1 MVRIGLKWFTAT
13 LLCVGVKSD
22 DYTLIQIKPKNEQTE
37 SITICA
43 AFNGED
49 YGFRNMST
57 FPTSAYHSDL
67 TVDFDDFYHKG
78 PTYTCKNSTI
88 PIEKPRNGSYVL
100 VQRGNCRFQ
109 EKAEEIK
116 RNGGGGLITVNNE
129 SSIFV
134 PGPSDNSSVN
144 LGMFVAIIGKNS
156 YEMMEVFAAKSNG
169 WHNLRG
175 SMYVPES
182 SKFDPTL
189 IPVWL
194 IAVSCITLGTLLSGH
209 QAMGHPRRVDRQQI
223 DKYNRNSITSIEIN
237 SNQIELVRVRSNSTP
252 TTVNTALE
260 PSSKKPDDENIKI
273 ERNSNSSDSR
283 VIIDADSDVE
293 YAENDANQFTSKN
306 AGIWLIVTTAWLML
320 LYFLYD
326 YLVYIMIGIFCIF
339 GASAMATVIYTFIL
353 INFECTE
360 SVTCPTRDVRRW
372 KLCDFIP
379 QLFCRSG
386 FPVTGVVLGVFCL
399 SLSLT
404 WFIFRHSS
412 WAWILQDIIGYFFC
426 IFTISELHLPNFKL
440 LTLLL
445 VGFCVYDVFMV
456 YITPFLTPD
465 GDSVMVSVATGGSN
479 PEKLPFLFLVPH
491 LAVSEL
497 HSVCNIGLSYSML
510 GFGDIIIPGFLGGYC
525 AYFDLL
531 NVHAHYYYW
540 WTFIF
545 SYGFGLILTFVALI
559 LMATG
564 QPALFF
570 LVPSTVGSL
579 LLCAYVRKET
589 TFFWNGPK
597 LKESLN

>member
-1 MVRIGLKWFTAT
+1 MGLRWFKAT
-13 LLCVGVKSD
+13 LLLCLTVKCD
-22 DYTLIQIKPKNEQTE
+22 DYNHHDYTLIEIKSKNDQAN

-43 AFNGED
+43 AFNGSD

-57 FPTSAYHSDL
+57 FPSSPYHSDL
-67 TVDFDDFYHKG
+67 TFDFDDYYHKG
-78 PTYTCKNSTI
+78 PTYTCKNSTV
-88 PIEKPRNGSYVL
+88 PFEKPKNGSYVL
-100 VQRGNCRFQ
+100 VQRGNCKFQ
-109 EKAEEIK
+109 EKAEEVK
-116 RNGGGGLITVNNE
+116 RNGGAGLITVNNE
-129 SSIFV
+129 SSLFV
-134 PGPSDNSSVN
+134 PAPSDNSSVN

-156 YEMMEVFAAKSNG
+156 YEMLEVFAANSSG
-169 WHNLRG
+169 WDNLRG
-175 SMYVPES
+175 SMYVPET

-189 IPVWL
+189 IPIWL

-209 QAMGHPRRVDRQQI
+209 QAMGGPQRIDR
-223 DKYNRNSITSIEIN
+223 
-237 SNQIELVRVRSNSTP
+237 
-252 TTVNTALE
+252 
-260 PSSKKPDDENIKI
+260 
-273 ERNSNSSDSR
+273 RNSNTSDSR

-293 YAENDANQFTSKN
+293 YAENDAQQFTSKN
-306 AGIWLIVTTAWLML
+306 AGIWLIVTTAWLLL
-320 LYFLYD
+320 LYCLYD

-339 GASAMATVIYTFIL
+339 GASAMATVIYTFL
-353 INFECTE
+353 VINFECTE
-360 SVTCPTRDVRRW
+360 SITCPTRDVRRW
-372 KLCDFIP
+372 KFCDLIP

-386 FPVTGVVLGVFCL
+386 FPVAGVILSVFCL
-399 SLSLT
+399 SLSIT

-456 YITPFLTPD
+456 YITPYLTPK
-465 GDSVMVSVATGGSN
+465 GDSIMVSVATGGSH

-497 HSVCNIGLSYSML
+497 HSVCNIGLNYSML

-589 TFFWNGPK
+589 NFFWNGPK

>member
-1 MVRIGLKWFTAT
+1 MGLRWLKAA
-13 LLCVGVKSD
+13 LLWCTVVKCD
-22 DYTLIQIKPKNEQTE
+22 DYTLIEVKSKNEQAN

-57 FPTSAYHSDL
+57 FPSSPYHSDL
-67 TVDFDDFYHKG
+67 TFDFDNFYQKG
-78 PTYTCKNSTI
+78 PTYTCKNSTV
-88 PIEKPRNGSYVL
+88 PMEKVKNGSYVL

-109 EKAEEIK
+109 EKAEEVK
-116 RNGGGGLITVNNE
+116 RNGASGLITVNNE

-156 YEMMEVFAAKSNG
+156 YEMLEKFAANSSG
-169 WHNLRG
+169 WDNLRG
-175 SMYVPES
+175 SMYVPEV

-209 QAMGHPRRVDRQQI
+209 QAMGGPRRVDR
-223 DKYNRNSITSIEIN
+223 
-237 SNQIELVRVRSNSTP
+237 
-252 TTVNTALE
+252 
-260 PSSKKPDDENIKI
+260 
-273 ERNSNSSDSR
+273 RNSNSSDSR

-293 YAENDANQFTSKN
+293 YADNDAQQFTSKN
-306 AGIWLIVTTAWLML
+306 AGIWLIVTTAWLLL
-320 LYFLYD
+320 LYCLYD

-339 GASAMATVIYTFIL
+339 GASAMATVIYNFIL
-353 INFECTE
+353 VNFECTE
-360 SVTCPTRDVRRW
+360 NVTCPTRDVRRW
-372 KLCDFIP
+372 KFCDFIP

-386 FPVTGVVLGVFCL
+386 FPVAGVILAVFCL
-399 SLSLT
+399 SLSVT

-412 WAWILQDIIGYFFC
+412 WAWILQDIIGFFFC

-456 YITPFLTPD
+456 YITPYLTPK
-465 GDSVMVSVATGGSN
+465 GDSIMVSVATGGSH

-589 TFFWNGPK
+589 NFFWNGPK